1 MGINYRLMKAN
12 TVKKDNTFNTS
23 YEYINELVSQI
34 KDDQGIT
41 SEDDD
46 SRMGRICTNLQN
58 HLEKIANAWKQLSH
72 SKEQLEDFKL
82 KTHVNNK
89 IKQEAL
95 KSSIKR
101 GKVETTQKMSQMEK
115 GYKALQKQYT
125 NYIVGYENDKV

>member
-1 MGINYRLMKAN
+1 LLN
-12 TVKKDNTFNTS
+12 
-23 YEYINELVSQI
+23 
-34 KDDQGIT
+34 
-41 SEDDD
+41 
-46 SRMGRICTNLQN
+46 
-58 HLEKIANAWKQLSH
+58 
-72 SKEQLEDFKL
+72 FKL

-95 KSSIKR
+95 KSAIKR